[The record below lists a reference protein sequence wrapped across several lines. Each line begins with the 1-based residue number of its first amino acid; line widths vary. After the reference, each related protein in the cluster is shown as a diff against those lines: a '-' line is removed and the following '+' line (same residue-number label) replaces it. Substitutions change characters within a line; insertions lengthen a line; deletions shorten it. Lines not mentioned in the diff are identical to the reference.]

1 MENDLTPCTEQTP
14 APLEAEAAKN
24 DVLDAAS
31 KLLTPTLLS
40 LDATQKNATGISG
53 LVEHVEELSGHE
65 QYVQANDAIMS
76 DPTLS
81 IQEKLRLKRENDEWQ
96 DHRTAKGA
104 EVVADLQETNT
115 KNTSEATYAWVEP
128 VLWVLGLGVGAFFG
142 FTPTGR
148 RIAGAALKAAQRI
161 AV

>member
-1 MENDLTPCTEQTP
+1 MDNDLTLITEQTP
-14 APLEAEAAKN
+14 APQEAEAAKH
-24 DVLDAAS
+24 DALEAAS
-31 KLLTPTLLS
+31 KLLTPTLAS
-40 LDATQKNATGISG
+40 LDATQKNALGITS
-53 LVEHVEELSGHE
+53 LVDHVEELSGHD

-76 DPTLS
+76 DPSLS

-115 KNTSEATYAWVEP
+115 RNTSEATYTWVGP
-128 VLWVLGLGVGAFFG
+128 ALFFLGIGAGAFFG
-142 FTPTGR
+142 LTPTGR
-148 RIAGAALKAAQRI
+148 RIAGAALKAAQHI